1 MKKNVVLFV
10 LFILPIVAYLF
21 FASGVNGFIKL
32 PILTTQVPEL
42 KQGKTI
48 EGKEVRL
55 EGKITIL
62 GFPGQDV
69 ESRKGN
75 FFNLNQKIF
84 KKYREFKDFQVLFLV
99 PFGSEKQVKTMLERL
114 ASLDKDPNYSSNWY
128 FVMADESAIQECY
141 NNLKLQEKVLTTQGT
156 TKVFII
162 DKERN
167 VRGRKGQVDK
177 EDNEYR
183 EGYNTSL
190 VSELHN
196 ELNDDVKIVLAEY
209 RLALKKNSANRKKY
223 GL

>member
-1 MKKNVVLFV
+1 MKKNLVLFV

-32 PILTTQVPEL
+32 PVLTPKVAEFNQWKTVDNKQVQL
-42 KQGKTI
+42 TS
-48 EGKEVRL
+48 
-55 EGKITIL
+55 KITIV
-62 GFPGQDV
+62 GFPGTNV

-84 KKYREFKDFQVLFLV
+84 KKYREFKDFQIVMLV
-99 PFGSEKQVKTMLERL
+99 PFGSESQVKEMTTKL
-114 ASLDKDPNYSSNWY
+114 ASLNDISNWY
-128 FVMADESAIQECY
+128 FVFASKEEIQKFY
-141 NNLKLQEKVLTTQGT
+141 NNMKLLEKIDTNKGT
-156 TKVFII
+156 TNVFII

-177 EDNEYR
+177 DDNEYR
-183 EGYNTSL
+183 EGYNTTL
-190 VSELHN
+190 VSEMHN

-209 RLALKKNSANRKKY
+209 RLALKKNNADRKKY

>member
-1 MKKNVVLFV
+1 MKKNLVLFV

-32 PILTTQVPEL
+32 PVLTPKVAEFNQW
-42 KQGKTI
+42 KTI
-48 EGKEVRL
+48 DNKKVQL
-55 EGKITIL
+55 TSKITIV
-62 GFPGQDV
+62 GFPGANV

-84 KKYREFKDFQVLFLV
+84 KKYREFKDFQIVMLV
-99 PFGSEKQVKTMLERL
+99 PFGTEIQVKEMTTKL
-114 ASLDKDPNYSSNWY
+114 ASLNDISNWH
-128 FVMADESAIQECY
+128 FVFASKEEIQKFY
-141 NNLKLQEKVLTTQGT
+141 NNMKLLEKIDTNQGT
-156 TKVFII
+156 TNVFII

-177 EDNEYR
+177 DDNEYR
-183 EGYNTSL
+183 EGYNTTL
-190 VSELHN
+190 VSEMHN

-209 RLALKKNSANRKKY
+209 RLALKKNNADRKKY

>member
-1 MKKNVVLFV
+1 MKKNIVLFV

-32 PILTTQVPEL
+32 PVLTPNVPEFNHW
-42 KQGKTI
+42 KTI
-48 EGKEVRL
+48 DNKEIYL
-55 EGKITIL
+55 DTKITIL
-62 GFPGQDV
+62 GFPG
-69 ESRKGN
+69 ENIELRKGN

-84 KKYREFKDFQVLFLV
+84 KKYSEFKDFQIVMLV
-99 PFGSEKQVKTMLERL
+99 PIGSEDQVKIMSTKL
-114 ASLDKDPNYSSNWY
+114 ASLNNISNWY
-128 FVMADESAIQECY
+128 FVMASKEEIQSFY
-141 NNLKLQEKVLTTQGT
+141 NAMKLQQKVNTTIGT
-156 TKVFII
+156 TNVFII

-177 EDNEYR
+177 DDDEYR

>member
-1 MKKNVVLFV
+1 MKKNLVLFV

-32 PILTTQVPEL
+32 PVLTKSVPEFR
-42 KQGKTI
+42 KFKTI
-48 EGKEVRL
+48 DSVNVKL
-55 EGKITIL
+55 EGKITLI
-62 GFPGQDV
+62 GFPGSDV
-69 ESRKGN
+69 EARKGN

-84 KKYREFKDFQVLFLV
+84 KKYKEFKDFQVVLLV
-99 PFGSEKQVKTMLERL
+99 PFGSEDQVVEISKKL
-114 ASLDKDPNYSSNWY
+114 AGLTDMSNWY
-128 FVMADESAIQECY
+128 FVMASDKDIQVFY
-141 NNLKLQEKVLTTQGT
+141 NSMKLQDDINTTQGT
-156 TKVFII
+156 TNVFII

-177 EDNEYR
+177 DDAEYR
-183 EGYNTSL
+183 EGYNTTL

>member
-32 PILTTQVPEL
+32 PVLTKSVPEF
-42 KQGKTI
+42 KNFKTLDSI
-48 EGKEVRL
+48 EVKL
-55 EGKITIL
+55 DGKITL
-62 GFPGQDV
+62 VGFPGSNV
-69 ESRKGN
+69 EARKGN

-84 KKYREFKDFQVLFLV
+84 KKYREFKDFQVVWLV
-99 PFGSEKQVKTMLERL
+99 PFGSEAQVTEISKKL
-114 ASLDKDPNYSSNWY
+114 AGLTDISNWH
-128 FVMADESAIQECY
+128 FVMASDKDIQGFY
-141 NNLKLQEKVLTTQGT
+141 KAMKLQDDINTTLGT
-156 TKVFII
+156 TNVFII

-177 EDNEYR
+177 DDAEYR
-183 EGYNTSL
+183 EGYNTTL

>member
-48 EGKEVRL
+48 EGNEVRL

-75 FFNLNQKIF
+75 FFNHNQKIF
-84 KKYREFKDFQVLFLV
+84 KKYREFKDFQVVFLV